1 MINENKE
8 VSGGF
13 IKAAAMVGTIVG
25 FYLMVG
31 GK

>member
-1 MINENKE
+1 MHHEAG
-8 VSGGF
+8 GGF

-25 FYLMVG
+25 FYLIVG

>member
-1 MINENKE
+1 MHHEA
-8 VSGGF
+8 GGGL

-31 GK
+31 GR